1 MGDVIVVGGSYAGLS
16 AALQI
21 ARARRHVS
29 VIDADARR
37 NRFALHSHGYLGF
50 DGDKGA
56 AIVKKAR
63 AELLAYPTVTW
74 IEGTATMARATPD
87 GFAIDLASG
96 ALHEARHIVLA
107 VGVVDELP
115 DLPGIAARWG
125 RSVFNCPY
133 CHAYEMAGGHI
144 AVLATSAFSVHT
156 ALLLP
161 DWGKVTYFTR
171 GLFEPSEENVVA
183 LGRRG
188 VSIERAPVV
197 AIEGTE
203 REVQVRLEG
212 GRALSFRGVHVGSKT
227 RVASPLAEQLGCA
240 FNEGPLGTF
249 VRVDATTETTVP
261 GVFACGDMAMPA
273 GSVALAVGDGA
284 RAGVSAHQSLVFRRH
299 VSTAIRS
306 TK

>member
-1 MGDVIVVGGSYAGLS
+1 MADVIVIGGSYAGLS

-21 ARARRHVS
+21 ARARRRVS
-29 VIDADARR
+29 VVDTDVRR
-37 NRFALHSHGYLGF
+37 NRFAVHSHGYLGF

-56 AIVKKAR
+56 SIVEKAR

-74 IEGTATMARATPD
+74 VEEKATMARATPD
-87 GFAIDLASG
+87 GFVVDLASG
-96 ALHEARHIVLA
+96 APHESRRIVLA

-115 DLPGIAARWG
+115 DLPGVAERWG

-133 CHAYEMAGGHI
+133 CHAYEMAGDHI
-144 AVLATSAFSVHT
+144 AVLATSPFSVHT

-161 DWGKVTYFTR
+161 DWGKTTYFTR
-171 GLFEPSEENVVA
+171 GLFEPSEESLAA

-188 VSIERAPVV
+188 VSVERAPVV

-203 REVQVRLEG
+203 HEVRVRLDG
-212 GRALSFRGVHVGSKT
+212 GRAMSFRGVHVGPKT

-240 FNEGPLGTF
+240 FDEGPLGAF
-249 VRVDATTETTVP
+249 VRVDATKETTVR
-261 GVFACGDMAMPA
+261 GAFACGDMAVPA

-284 RAGVSAHQSLVFRRH
+284 RAGVSVHQSLVFREQ
-299 VSTAIRS
+299 
-306 TK
+306 